1 MGYTGK
7 LLEKKK
13 ARTLRV
19 KGHSHTE
26 ISQKVSVS
34 KGSISRWCRD
44 IELSKK
50 QIKNLQRKQ
59 HCGSY
64 RGRLLGANRQKE
76 ARIKNTRE
84 LLNKG
89 MKRIG
94 FLSKRDFF
102 IAGAALYL
110 GDGSKGDSEV
120 GFSNANPEIVR
131 FMMSWL
137 KMFFEIPETRIR
149 GQIWIHD
156 NLDESKAKKFW
167 SKVTGIPQ
175 SQFRKSYIAK
185 NIEKS
190 KKIRKNIH
198 SYGVFSIRIS
208 SSSTQREIKGLMKGI
223 LKST

>member
-1 MGYTGK
+1 M
-7 LLEKKK
+7 
-13 ARTLRV
+13 
-19 KGHSHTE
+19 
-26 ISQKVSVS
+26 
-34 KGSISRWCRD
+34 
-44 IELSKK
+44 
-50 QIKNLQRKQ
+50 
-59 HCGSY
+59 
-64 RGRLLGANRQKE
+64 GANRQKE

-120 GFSNANPEIVR
+120 GFSNANPEIIR
-131 FMMSWL
+131 FMMSWQ
-137 KMFFEIPETRIR
+137 TRIR

-208 SSSTQREIKGLMKGI
+208 SSSTQQREIKGLMKGI